1 MFISQDVTP
10 LQIKLIPLHLFML
23 PDWLF
28 YTSKFYIPA
37 YGHGLFKASESF
49 KPTDRIYLRKPRMLL
64 YLQPVH
70 IFLRKECDKSL
81 LFMKRIHESLLK
93 YFFCFN

>member
-28 YTSKFYIPA
+28 YLHLNLHLNFISLFMDMVYSK
-37 YGHGLFKASESF
+37 HQSESF
-49 KPTDRIYLRKPRMLL
+49 KPPDRVYLRKPRMLL
-64 YLQPVH
+64 YLQPVLL
-70 IFLRKECDKSL
+70 FLRKECDKSL
-81 LFMKRIHESLLK
+81 LL
-93 YFFCFN
+93 